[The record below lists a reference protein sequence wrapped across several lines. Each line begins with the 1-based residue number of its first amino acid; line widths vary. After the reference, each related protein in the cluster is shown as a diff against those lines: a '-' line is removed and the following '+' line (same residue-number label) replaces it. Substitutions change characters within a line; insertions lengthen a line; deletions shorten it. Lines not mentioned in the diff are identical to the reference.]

1 MLCDLIGQLWVL
13 WDLMGQLWDVM
24 ELLGH
29 LWDIMGLIHCNII
42 SCSSN
47 LITISFL
54 RNVEPYTG
62 DWGVILLYVER
73 AVEIV
78 LEEELDDSLYDHT
91 VLYGIFLNI
100 YLTLCNINSR
110 SVFWN
115 IPYILLYKK
124 LLTNLSQ

>member
-24 ELLGH
+24 ELLGQ

-62 DWGVILLYVER
+62 DWGVILLYVDR
-73 AVEIV
+73 TVEIV
-78 LEEELDDSLYDHT
+78 LEEELDDSL
-91 VLYGIFLNI
+91 
-100 YLTLCNINSR
+100 
-110 SVFWN
+110 
-115 IPYILLYKK
+115 
-124 LLTNLSQ
+124 

>member
-24 ELLGH
+24 ELLGQ

-54 RNVEPYTG
+54 
-62 DWGVILLYVER
+62 
-73 AVEIV
+73 
-78 LEEELDDSLYDHT
+78 
-91 VLYGIFLNI
+91 
-100 YLTLCNINSR
+100 
-110 SVFWN
+110 
-115 IPYILLYKK
+115 
-124 LLTNLSQ
+124 